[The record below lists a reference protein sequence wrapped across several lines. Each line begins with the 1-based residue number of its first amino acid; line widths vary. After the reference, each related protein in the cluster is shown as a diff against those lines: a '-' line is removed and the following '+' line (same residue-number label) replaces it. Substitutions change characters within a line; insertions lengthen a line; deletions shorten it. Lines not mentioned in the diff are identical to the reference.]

1 MTYFKKYRTLYLYYS
16 EKVNYFRTSN
26 NIRFKGLSEIYSQNL
41 AARLLSETN
50 FESAWGSAHI
60 KEKMEQQLC
69 KSQKKPRLK
78 VYHKKP

>member
-1 MTYFKKYRTLYLYYS
+1 MAKFTLRRLIMTYFKKYRTLYLHYS

-50 FESAWGSAHI
+50 FESA
-60 KEKMEQQLC
+60 
-69 KSQKKPRLK
+69 
-78 VYHKKP
+78 